1 MFCLDLEEK
10 CFIVEARV
18 PIKGKMPKTFKDE
31 FMRNQTFPNF
41 VIKLAIPIFFIF
53 FNFSNASAQQDLYQG
68 HNFAVGISGWFSSGQ
83 TYWNHDASASST
95 LLGNPS
101 SELTYEHVDSNVIE
115 LSTEFN
121 MPNRFFVRGN
131 VGFGNFDDGRLI
143 DDDFLTTTSTGDFLA
158 SRTFSDIDD
167 DGLWYFDLDFGYTIW
182 NDSYNGKSM
191 LRAFVGY
198 QRWEEE
204 YVAKG
209 ITYDTC
215 TVGGALLGI
224 CLPAGSTLSLGEKVI
239 SNKVEWD
246 SIKLGL
252 EGKMTFWKKLGIEAS
267 AVFIPYSD
275 MHNKDIHH
283 LRTDLIQPGFV
294 MDGTGIGY
302 NFEIAATYEVLHNLF
317 LSAGYQFWKIESDG
331 DIEVRG
337 ISGTSVFPLNDFDS
351 ERDGATVGLSFRY

>member
-1 MFCLDLEEK
+1 MLK
-10 CFIVEARV
+10 I
-18 PIKGKMPKTFKDE
+18 FKDE
-31 FMRNQTFPNF
+31 LMRNQTFPKF
-41 VIKLAIPIFFIF
+41 LIKLAIFVFFLF
-53 FNFSNASAQQDLYQG
+53 FSFSVAHAQQDLYQG
-68 HNFAVGISGWFSSGQ
+68 HNFSIGISGWFSSGQ
-83 TYWNHDASASST
+83 TDWNHDATASSS

-101 SELTYEHVDSNVIE
+101 SELTYEDVDSNVIE
-115 LSTEFN
+115 LNAEFN
-121 MPNRFFVRGN
+121 MPNRFFVRGD
-131 VGFGNFDDGRLI
+131 VGFGSFSDGRLI
-143 DDDFLTTTSTGDFLA
+143 DDDFLTTSSTGDFLA

-182 NDSYNGKSM
+182 TDSYQGKSM

-215 TVGGALLGI
+215 TVGGSLLGI
-224 CLPAGSTLSLGEKVI
+224 CLPAGSTLALGEKVI

-252 EGKMTFWKKLGIEAS
+252 EGKFTFWEKLGIEAS

-275 MHNKDIHH
+275 MHNEDIHH
-283 LRTDLIQPGFV
+283 LRTDLLQPGFV

-302 NFEIAATYEVLHNLF
+302 NFEIAATYEVLPNLF

-337 ISGTSVFPLNDFDS
+337 ISGTSVFPLNDLDS